1 MHRFCIPI
9 LAVGFAGLLTA
20 CAPTFNWRAQAI
32 GTTGL
37 DALFPCKPET
47 VTRSVPIAGS
57 DRTVAMRSCD
67 AGGVTFAIAH
77 AAVDAPAQVPMVLTA
92 WRTSTLAGLH
102 PDPASTTSQAPSG
115 VPALPQLQVLQ
126 ATGALPGPKPKTLIG
141 VWFGQGGDAF
151 AAFVMAPNI
160 PAEVVEPFFAGLRL
174 R

>member
-9 LAVGFAGLLTA
+9 VAVGFAGLLTA

-37 DALFPCKPET
+37 HTVFPCKPEI

-57 DRTVAMRSCD
+57 DRAVAMHSCD
-67 AGGVTFAIAH
+67 AGGVTFAVAH
-77 AAVDAPAQVPMVLTA
+77 AALDDPAQVPMVLTA
-92 WRTSTLAGLH
+92 WRASTLAGLNA
-102 PDPASTTSQAPSG
+102 DPAAASSQGPAG
-115 VPALPQLQVLQ
+115 VTALPQLQVLY
-126 ATGALPGPKPKTLIG
+126 ATAALPGQKSKTLIG
-141 VWFGQGGDAF
+141 VWFGQGADAF
-151 AAFVMAPNI
+151 AAFVMAPEV